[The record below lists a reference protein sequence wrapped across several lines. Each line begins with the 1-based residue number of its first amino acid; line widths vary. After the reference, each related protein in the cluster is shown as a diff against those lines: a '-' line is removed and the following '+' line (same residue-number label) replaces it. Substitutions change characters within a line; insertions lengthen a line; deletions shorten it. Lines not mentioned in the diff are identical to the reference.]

1 MATIKL
7 LLRTSKTLADGT
19 HPIVIRVTVNRKSK
33 FIFTGKT
40 AKVSQWDAAAG
51 LVTKKHPLYP
61 DLNIYLSQR
70 LLDAQT
76 ELLDLQRQKKG
87 FSAETVREIIKDN
100 KPLMTFVQFCD
111 KLLAELKQQ
120 GRIGTRR
127 TYRTVKYSILRFTN
141 NNQSLTFSDID
152 VAFLTKYEQ
161 YLKANGFK
169 ISYVKT
175 QLNKLKAI
183 IGKAILDRVVKK
195 NNNPFLEYSLSHLRP
210 EYQHRSLDKDK
221 LEKLLRYQA
230 EEGTSKQDTINF
242 FTFSY
247 YCWGMNFTDMA
258 KLQWKNIYNGRLV
271 YNRSKTGK
279 MHNILLLEP
288 ALKVI
293 EYYKHLKYG
302 VNNIPPAEDF
312 IFPILDPIKYNTAS
326 RIANRIEFKLSLTN
340 RCLKTIASEL
350 ELEENVTF
358 YMARHTFA
366 TQLLRKD
373 VATAKI
379 QNMLGHSSE
388 RMTQTY
394 LDSFKNDELDEV
406 SKLLVG

>member
-7 LLRTSKTLADGT
+7 LLRTSKTLADGS

-40 AKVSQWDAAAG
+40 AKVSQWDAALG
-51 LVTKKHPLYP
+51 LTNKKHPLHS

-76 ELLDLQRQKKG
+76 ELLELQRQKKG
-87 FSAETVREIIKDN
+87 FSAGTVREIIKDN
-100 KPLMTFVQFCD
+100 KPSMTFVQFCD
-111 KLLAELKQQ
+111 KLLAELKEQ
-120 GRIGTRR
+120 GRIGTRG
-127 TYRTVKYSILRFTN
+127 TYRTIKNSVLRFTN
-141 NNQSLTFSDID
+141 NNLLLTFSDID
-152 VAFLTKYEQ
+152 LAFLVKYEQ

-169 ISYVKT
+169 NSYIKT
-175 QLNKLKAI
+175 MLNKLQALF
-183 IGKAILDRVVKK
+183 GKAILERVVKK

-210 EYQHRSLDKDK
+210 EYQHRSLDKTK
-221 LEKLLRYQA
+221 LEILLNYTA
-230 EEGTSKQDTINF
+230 ETGSIKHDTINY

-247 YCWGMNFTDMA
+247 YCWGINFTDMA
-258 KLQWKNIYNGRLV
+258 KLQWKDIYNGRLV
-271 YNRSKTGK
+271 YNRAKTGK
-279 MHNILLLEP
+279 LYNILLLEP
-288 ALKVI
+288 ALKVL
-293 EYYKHLKYG
+293 EYYKHLTYG
-302 VNNIPPAEDF
+302 ENVIPPAEDY
-312 IFPILDPIKYNTAS
+312 IFPILDPVKYNTPSKATH
-326 RIANRIEFKLSLTN
+326 RIEMKLSLTN
-340 RCLKTIASEL
+340 KYLKIIAAEL
-350 ELEENVTF
+350 GLGEKVTF

-379 QNMLGHSSE
+379 QNMLGHSTE
-388 RMTQTY
+388 RMTQVY

>member
-7 LLRTSKTLADGT
+7 LLRTAKTLADGT
-19 HPIVIRVTVNRKSK
+19 HPIVIRITVNRKSK

-51 LVTKKHPLYP
+51 LTTKKHPLHNE
-61 DLNIYLSQR
+61 LNIYLGQR

-76 ELLDLQRQKKG
+76 ELLELQRQKKG
-87 FSAETVREIIKDN
+87 FSAGTVREIIKDN
-100 KPLMTFVQFCD
+100 KPSMTFVQFCD
-111 KLLAELKQQ
+111 KLLAELKEQ
-120 GRIGTRR
+120 GRIGTRS

-183 IGKAILDRVVKK
+183 VGKAILDRVVKK

-210 EYQHRSLDKDK
+210 EYQHRSLDKDT
-221 LEKLLRYQA
+221 LEKLLSYQA
-230 EEGTSKQDTINF
+230 EEGTSKHDTINF

-279 MHNILLLEP
+279 LHNILLLAP

-302 VNNIPPAEDF
+302 ENVIPPAEDY
-312 IFPILDPIKYNTAS
+312 IFPILDPDKYNTAS
-326 RIANRIEFKLSLTN
+326 KMANRIELKLSMTN
-340 RCLKTIASEL
+340 RCLKTIADEL
-350 ELEENVTF
+350 ELGENVTF